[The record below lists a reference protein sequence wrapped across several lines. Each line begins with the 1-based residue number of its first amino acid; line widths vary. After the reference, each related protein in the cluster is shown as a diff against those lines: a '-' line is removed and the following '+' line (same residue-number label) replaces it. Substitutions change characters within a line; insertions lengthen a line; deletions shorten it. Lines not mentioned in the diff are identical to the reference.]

1 MEKETFC
8 IGYPKEELDKQE
20 VESIL
25 KEIIRTTRNQGRF
38 ADKEQYEKHMERIYM
53 EQHKVLGRVYDLLR
67 PLIDE

>member
-8 IGYPKEELDKQE
+8 IGYPKEELDKKE

-38 ADKEQYEKHMERIYM
+38 PDKETYEKHMELIYS
-53 EQHKVLGRVYDLLR
+53 QQRNVLSRVYELLR
-67 PLIDE
+67 PLIDQ